1 MSFIDP
7 NADPTGVGG
16 LVAQNTTALPPIVKN
31 LPNAQKAYAKR
42 YTPQQVQVLHSYF
55 DKNVVGSFLEYEK
68 SRVAKGQYP
77 LSSEDALK
85 VMAAAQK
92 GRASTPAPDRSA
104 LDILGNAAS
113 DVGDIV
119 TGIPKMPEQIAA
131 DVMDL
136 PNIGKRIHDA
146 GGGVGGLLSAPVV
159 RLIPGAYT
167 AKNIATG
174 DLHEAITHPVMTAL
188 DVLPYAK
195 ELHVGERIGNLDVPG
210 TTNLESGGRNTISDY
225 TDRVKGVAER
235 SNIGQAAK
243 NAFGGDT
250 RGLSRILGENVHELG
265 ARMNPAMAF
274 AFDDNLTHVAT
285 ESIDLANRAQK
296 SFDSPER
303 AAQVFHAM
311 ETDNLSS
318 VNLSDKEL
326 AGVQMARDAATMQSR
341 FNIDAGNILERN
353 LNGTTEQLLPAQAKK
368 IDAARSKY
376 TVHTTM
382 TNLRES
388 VVNGAADPDVLAQ
401 HVQDALATEPKLK
414 VQRDILSGYVH
425 ALDRSGYDTGTW
437 LSDISRA
444 RKADIPSVADI
455 RGTIEQPTEGAVRT
469 RRRTGNPALES
480 ADRWMERNRDY
491 TTKANARLAER
502 TQGIEQKV
510 VPARWQPLMQ
520 DMRVDRAKSFID
532 QTFAADDPVHAQ
544 LMSDVHQHIYNSMPE
559 GEMARIDG
567 EIRAAIPELRA
578 QGVDPQFFHHVSPDA
593 ARSMNNPTITTMVP
607 TPTQLRARIND
618 WTPHVDSFSVSLT
631 HGALELLRQDQTI
644 KALDGVREAYT
655 QTVAQREAE
664 LGPIARRAAERNGTS
679 YQQEFEKL
687 LRKTTVKW
695 DATERGFFPDRA
707 KAPVANDA
715 IFNPDDLV
723 IDKHLA
729 HALQQAMKPPPYSR
743 LLDPVTKA
751 FRYSVLPFSPR
762 FHLNNIVGGT
772 IMEALEDPRAL
783 AKLPEGM
790 KFSRDVYN
798 MSKAMARGES
808 YELADTTKAIIES
821 MPKEM
826 RAQIG
831 SLRYGVDAEGLYSTR
846 LGGQL
851 GKWAQDSGV
860 ARMAETGIDKFKA
873 AADWSMNV
881 NQLWDDAYRT
891 SAYLSDFDKG
901 IKKGMSPEEAGAVG
915 YALANKIMPR
925 WLEMTPIER
934 SVFRAVFP
942 FYSFMSHVFRYAMR
956 YPMDHPWRTSVMGG
970 LARAELDDLGTGLPQ
985 MLGAL
990 FPFGGVDASGNQSMI
1005 DIGASN
1011 PFRDLGDQL
1020 TVAGFLGQTNPVFKG
1035 ALRSI
1040 GYDPDVR
1047 GPNLYPDVTYDPKTG
1062 QFKSAPVG
1070 ATSLLGGFAKD
1081 VIPQTAIVGELLG
1094 TSSEFKSLL
1103 RTNPGA
1109 ATRMLLSQAGIPNV
1123 YKKVPVYADIY
1134 KAEVNR
1140 QQSQTDTWNAA
1151 LKSGDYSRAWD
1162 YPELRPQIRALLA
1175 LQKSGAFSGGGA
1187 LAQYIAGAPNTYL
1200 EGVAN
1205 ASAAPSPSG
1214 SQSKTQA
1221 EVRVSQ

>member
-16 LVAQNTTALPPIVKN
+16 LVAQNPGLPPIVKN
-31 LPNAQKAYAKR
+31 LPNAQKAYAHR
-42 YTPQQVQVLHSYF
+42 YSPEQVQVLHNYF
-55 DKNVVGSFLEYEK
+55 DKNVVHSFLQFEQG
-68 SRVAKGQYP
+68 RVAKGQYP
-77 LSSEDALK
+77 LSSQDALK

-92 GRASTPAPDRSA
+92 GRASTPAPTRSA
-104 LDILGNAAS
+104 LDVLGNVAS

-136 PNIGKRIHDA
+136 PNIGQRIHEA

-210 TTNLESGGRNTISDY
+210 TTNLESGARNTISDY

-235 SNIGQAAK
+235 SQIGQAAK

-250 RGLSRILGENVHELG
+250 RGLSRILGENVHEMG
-265 ARMNPAMAF
+265 ARMNPSLAG

-285 ESIDLANRAQK
+285 QSIDLANKAQK
-296 SFDSPER
+296 AFDSPER
-303 AAQVFHAM
+303 AAEVFHAL
-311 ETDNLSS
+311 ETDTLSS
-318 VNLSDKEL
+318 MALSDKEL
-326 AGVQMARDAATMQSR
+326 AGVQMVQNAAQMQSR

-353 LNGTTEQLLPAQAKK
+353 MNGTTEQLLPQQAKK

-376 TVHTTM
+376 TVHTAM

-388 VVNGAADPDVLAQ
+388 VVNGAADPEVLAQ

-425 ALDRSGYDTGTW
+425 ALDRSGYDTGSW

-444 RKADIPSVADI
+444 RKDAIPSVQDI
-455 RGTIEQPTEGAVRT
+455 RASVGEPVEGAVRT
-469 RRRTGNPALES
+469 RRKTGNPALES
-480 ADRWMERNRDY
+480 ADRWMERNKAY
-491 TTKANARLAER
+491 TTKANTRLAER

-520 DMRVDRAKSFID
+520 DMKVDRARAYVE
-532 QTFAADDPVHAQ
+532 QTFHADDPQ
-544 LMSDVHQHIYNSMPE
+544 FSSLMSQVHEHNYSSMPE
-559 GEMARIDG
+559 GEVKRIDA
-567 EIRAAIPELRA
+567 EIQAEIPRLRE
-578 QGVDPQFFHHVSPDA
+578 QGIDPQFFHHVSPDA
-593 ARSMNNPTITTMVP
+593 ARSMSNPTITTMVP

-631 HGALELLRQDQTI
+631 HGALELLRHDQTI
-644 KALDGVREAYT
+644 KALDGVRDAYT

-664 LGPIARRAAERNGTS
+664 LGPTARRAAGRNGTS

-729 HALQQAMKPPPYSR
+729 HALEQAMKPPAYSR
-743 LLDPVTKA
+743 IFDPVTKA

-772 IMEALEDPRAL
+772 IMLALEDPRAL
-783 AKLPEGM
+783 LKLPEAM
-790 KFSRDVYN
+790 RFSYDIYKMN
-798 MSKAMARGES
+798 KAMARGEA
-808 YELADTTKAIIES
+808 YDLAESSKAIIDT
-821 MPKEM
+821 MPKEA
-826 RAQIG
+826 RAQIS
-831 SLRYGVDAEGLYSTR
+831 SLRYGVDADGLYKTR
-846 LGGQL
+846 LSGQL

-860 ARMAETGIDKFKA
+860 ARMVESGVDHFKA
-873 AADWSMNV
+873 GADWSMNI
-881 NQLWDDAYRT
+881 NQLWDDTYRT
-891 SAYLSDFDKG
+891 SAYLSDYDHVL
-901 IKKGMSPEEAGAVG
+901 KKGMSTEEAGAAG
-915 YALANKIMPR
+915 FALANKIMPR

-956 YPMDHPWRTSVMGG
+956 YPMDHPWRASVMGG
-970 LARAELDDLGTGLPQ
+970 LARAELDDLGTGIPQ
-985 MLGAL
+985 MLAAM
-990 FPFGGVDASGNQSMI
+990 FPIGGVDASGNQSMI

-1047 GPNLYPDVTYDPKTG
+1047 GPNLYPDVTYDPRTG
-1062 QFKSAPVG
+1062 QFKAAPVG
-1070 ATSLLGGFAKD
+1070 ATSLLGGLAKD
-1081 VIPQTAIVGELLG
+1081 IVPQTAIVSELLG

-1103 RTNPGA
+1103 RSNPGA

-1123 YKKVPVYADIY
+1123 YKKVPIYQDIY

-1140 QQSQTDTWNAA
+1140 QSSQTTVWNAA
-1151 LKSGDYSRAWD
+1151 LKSGNYARAWD
-1162 YPELRPQIRALLA
+1162 YPELRPQIRALVA
-1175 LQKSGAFSGGGA
+1175 LQKSGAFSGQGA
-1187 LAQYIAGAPNTYL
+1187 LAQYVAGAPNTYL
-1200 EGVAN
+1200 EGVTN
-1205 ASAAPSPSG
+1205 AQPSPSG